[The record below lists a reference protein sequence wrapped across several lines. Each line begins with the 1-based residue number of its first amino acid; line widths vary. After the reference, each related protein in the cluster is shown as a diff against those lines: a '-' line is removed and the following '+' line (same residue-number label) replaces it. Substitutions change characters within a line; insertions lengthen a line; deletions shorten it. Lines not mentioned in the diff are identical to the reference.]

1 MCESRTP
8 HMNESHSNM
17 CPKTCIHEL
26 RRGKSYKLHTWVSHE
41 LHTWT
46 SHTVICAPKHVY
58 TNFPKHVYTNFVEEW
73 GTNYTHEWVTNS
85 THVTY
90 IGARFAVNKT
100 AIRAPILPVH
110 EWVTNFICEWVTES
124 IREWVTNCI
133 CEAASFEWLFAVL
146 RRCCGDLFVCV
157 TWMSHDLHMWTRH
170 ELHTWMSYELS
181 MWGSL
186 VWMTLRFTRTLLRW
200 LVFMRD
206 MNESRTPYVNELR
219 TAYVRQPRLNDSSLS
234 SDVAALTCFYVW
246 HEWVTIF
253 ICERVTNSIR
263 EW

>member
-110 EWVTNFICEWVTES
+110 EWVTNFICEYVPQRYLLLNES
-124 IREWVTNCI
+124 RTTCMNDSRTPHTN
-133 CEAASFEWLFAVL
+133 L
-146 RRCCGDLFVCV
+146 
-157 TWMSHDLHMWTRH
+157 SHVQVQDSPSTQQYVPQYYP
-170 ELHTWMSYELS
+170 S
-181 MWGSL
+181 
-186 VWMTLRFTRTLLRW
+186 
-200 LVFMRD
+200 
-206 MNESRTPYVNELR
+206 MNESRILYVNESRSPYVNELR
-219 TAYVRQPRLNDSSLS
+219 TAYVRQPGSNDSSLY
-234 SDVAALTCFYVW
+234 SDVAAVTCFYVR
-246 HEWVTIF
+246 HEWVTNF

-263 EW
+263 EWATNCICEAA